1 MVAMNWTGRTY
12 FLTCLLLF
20 IAMFSGSGQSKEQQ
34 NLEAR
39 KTQLLNEIKQIN
51 SLLNQQA
58 KKRTS
63 ILSQVEDLNQKI
75 RMQQELIRVTNQ
87 QANLLNRQINGN
99 MRKIESLRNDLVK
112 LKEDYAKMI
121 VRSYKSKSQQS
132 RLMFLLSSETFLQGY
147 KRLQYMK
154 QYTNFRK
161 EQGVEIQK
169 KTEELQQLNTTLIV
183 QRKEKERLVAENRK
197 AQQELQTER
206 LQQEQLVN
214 SIRKKEGEYASQIKQ
229 KRSQADEL
237 DRQIQKLIREAIA
250 ESNKKAGAKATGG
263 SATTFALTP
272 EGRLIA
278 NNFAANKGS
287 LIWPVERG
295 YKSQGYGQY
304 ADPVYPDVK
313 HNNNGVTIATIQGA
327 KARAIFDGEISAIIA
342 IPGGNK
348 AVQVRHG
355 NYITTYYNLSDVYVR
370 KGEKV
375 KAKQSLG
382 AIVTN
387 PITGKTEM
395 KFFLYK
401 DTVKL
406 NPEQWI
412 AKM

>member
-197 AQQELQTER
+197 AQQELQTESS
-206 LQQEQLVN
+206 QQEQLVN

>member
-161 EQGVEIQK
+161 EQGVEIQE

-206 LQQEQLVN
+206 SQQEQLVN

>member
-1 MVAMNWTGRTY
+1 M
-12 FLTCLLLF
+12 
-20 IAMFSGSGQSKEQQ
+20 
-34 NLEAR
+34 
-39 KTQLLNEIKQIN
+39 
-51 SLLNQQA
+51 
-58 KKRTS
+58 
-63 ILSQVEDLNQKI
+63 
-75 RMQQELIRVTNQ
+75 
-87 QANLLNRQINGN
+87 
-99 MRKIESLRNDLVK
+99 
-112 LKEDYAKMI
+112 
-121 VRSYKSKSQQS
+121 
-132 RLMFLLSSETFLQGY
+132 
-147 KRLQYMK
+147 
-154 QYTNFRK
+154 
-161 EQGVEIQK
+161 
-169 KTEELQQLNTTLIV
+169 
-183 QRKEKERLVAENRK
+183 
-197 AQQELQTER
+197 
-206 LQQEQLVN
+206 QQEQLVN

>member
-206 LQQEQLVN
+206 SQQEQLVN

-287 LIWPVERG
+287 LIG
-295 YKSQGYGQY
+295 
-304 ADPVYPDVK
+304 
-313 HNNNGVTIATIQGA
+313 
-327 KARAIFDGEISAIIA
+327 
-342 IPGGNK
+342 
-348 AVQVRHG
+348 
-355 NYITTYYNLSDVYVR
+355 L
-370 KGEKV
+370 
-375 KAKQSLG
+375 
-382 AIVTN
+382 
-387 PITGKTEM
+387 
-395 KFFLYK
+395 
-401 DTVKL
+401 
-406 NPEQWI
+406 
-412 AKM
+412 

>member
-206 LQQEQLVN
+206 SQQEQLVN

-401 DTVKL
+401 ATVKL